1 MTAQTP
7 PTPRVAI
14 AAIFRNEHPYVLE
27 WIAHHRTLGV
37 ESFYIADNVSDDGT
51 SELLQAL
58 HDLGVIQR
66 IPFASTPGQ
75 APQLPA
81 YAELLGVQA
90 RDEDWIAVIDADEF
104 IVPTGEAR
112 SVAEALAPLAAQA
125 DVGAVVLN
133 WAIYGSGWRLNHSA
147 GLVCER
153 FTRRAHASFGA
164 NHHYK
169 TLLRR
174 AAFASIHSNPHHFQL
189 QPGWRCVHT
198 DGSEVTAHPRHGL
211 GLSERV
217 VWDGLRLNHYI
228 VKSREEF
235 ETRKGRNGS
244 AATVGRVKG
253 AAYFEAHDRND
264 SGDALPGWLRQA
276 TQLGITALSLA
287 LANAGHPVDV
297 PTLEA
302 PTFGPPFRGVQGH
315 IDRIEFKDGH
325 LSIRGWAMHE
335 SGAAVERLSVQIG
348 ERHWQITEVPRY
360 ARPDLKQHFP
370 MAGEHCGFW
379 LFLSDCNLPNRAS
392 LVQIQGAMVGQSP
405 SGVFPVPEQALIQPE
420 TTPT

>member
-1 MTAQTP
+1 MTAPTP

-27 WIAHHRTLGV
+27 WIAHHRALGV

-58 HDLGVIQR
+58 HNLGVIRR

-81 YAELLGVQA
+81 YAELLGVHA
-90 RDEDWIAVIDADEF
+90 KDEDWVAVIDADEF

-112 SVAEALAPLAAQA
+112 SVAEVLAPLAAQV

-133 WAIYGSGWRLNHSA
+133 WAVYGSGWRLNHSA

-174 AAFASIHSNPHHFQL
+174 AAFASVHSNPHHFQL
-189 QPGWRCVHT
+189 QPGWRCLHT

-264 SGDALPGWLRQA
+264 TGDRLRADLVTA
-276 TQLGITALSLA
+276 TRAELHRLEGRLTTQGHAIPAAQTAE
-287 LANAGHPVDV
+287 PVYR
-297 PTLEA
+297 
-302 PTFGPPFRGVQGH
+302 PPFSGTRGCV
-315 IDRIEFKDGH
+315 DRIEWRDGALV
-325 LSIRGWAMHE
+325 LSGWSFQD
-335 SGAAVERLSVQIG
+335 SGQTTPCLSVGAG
-348 ERHWQITEVPRY
+348 EQARTFRGFKTRP
-360 ARPDLKQHFP
+360 RPDVQRQYP
-370 MAGEHCGFW
+370 MAPLDCGF
-379 LFLSDCNLPNRAS
+379 L
-392 LVQIQGAMVGQSP
+392 LVLAPQENPPAEHDLVVQG
-405 SGVFPVPEQALIQPE
+405 E
-420 TTPT
+420 TTPGQFGEPFSMPARK